1 MDFNLSIFVAQRIA
15 SAYPRSIIVFLIERV
30 LEGVMMSSS
39 NTDSSAGIATGGQP
53 QGTQTFAFLAMTCL
67 FFFWGFITVL
77 NDILIP
83 FLKESFD
90 LNYTQAMLVQFC
102 FFGAYFIVS
111 PFAGRLIDK
120 VGFQMGIVIGLLT
133 TAAGCVLFYPA
144 ADFNGYA
151 LFLAALFVLG
161 GGITVLQ
168 VAANPYVAAL
178 GPEKSAP
185 SRLNAAQAAN
195 SLATFVGPPIGAMLI
210 LGAVAADASA
220 VQLPYLAMGGVL
232 LVAAALFKFINLPTL
247 SHVET
252 EGEQESLKMHML
264 VSASVIAAMILGY
277 YWLAGLIAIVS
288 FGYNLVGLSKHRSMV
303 LGALAIFLY
312 VGGEVAIGSF
322 LVNYFAES
330 SIAGMEIVE
339 AGEMV
344 AFYWGAAFLG
354 RLLGALLMV
363 VLPSTKYLAA
373 NAVLAILMII
383 ISMNTTGDTAMW
395 SILAVGFFNSIMFPT
410 IFTLAVKGLG
420 SMTSKGSGLVCQGI
434 VGGAL
439 IPVVQGVAADTI
451 GIQLSFIVPMLCY
464 IYIGWYALKG
474 ADQS

>member
-1 MDFNLSIFVAQRIA
+1 MAGSTPEASTATVA
-15 SAYPRSIIVFLIERV
+15 
-30 LEGVMMSSS
+30 EGQV
-39 NTDSSAGIATGGQP
+39 
-53 QGTQTFAFLAMTCL
+53 QGKQTFAFIAMTCL

-120 VGFQMGIVIGLLT
+120 VGYQQGIVIGLLT
-133 TAAGCVLFYPA
+133 TAAGCCLFYPSA
-144 ADFNGYA
+144 SLHLYP
-151 LFLAALFVLG
+151 LFLFGFFVLAS
-161 GGITVLQ
+161 GITVLQ

-178 GPEKSAP
+178 GPEKTAA
-185 SRLNAAQAAN
+185 SRLNLAQAAN
-195 SLATFVGPPIGAMLI
+195 SFGTTVGPIVGAALI
-210 LGAVAADASA
+210 LGVVAADASA
-220 VQLPYLAMGGVL
+220 VQGPYLMIAGL
-232 LVAAALFKFINLPTL
+232 LVAAALVFRSIKLPVLTHME
-247 SHVET
+247 SEEKA
-252 EGEQESLKMHML
+252 EG
-264 VSASVIAAMILGY
+264 SV
-277 YWLAGLIAIVS
+277 WQ
-288 FGYNLVGLSKHRSMV
+288 HRHLV

-312 VGGEVAIGSF
+312 VGGEVSIGSF
-322 LVNYFAES
+322 LVNYFSES
-330 SIAGMEIVE
+330 TIGGLTTAE

-344 AFYWGAAFLG
+344 AYYWGAAMIG
-354 RLLGALLMV
+354 RLIGAVLMNYV
-363 VLPSTKYLAA
+363 ADTKYLAI
-373 NAVLAILMII
+373 NALIAIVMIVV
-383 ISMNTTGDTAMW
+383 SMNTSGSVAMW

-420 SMTSKGSGLVCQGI
+420 SMTSKGSGFVCQAI

-439 IPVVQGVAADTI
+439 IPLVQGVAADTM

-474 ADQS
+474 AERKA

>member
-1 MDFNLSIFVAQRIA
+1 MAGSTSGNSNATVAQ
-15 SAYPRSIIVFLIERV
+15 
-30 LEGVMMSSS
+30 
-39 NTDSSAGIATGGQP
+39 GQP
-53 QGTQTFAFLAMTCL
+53 QETQKFAFIAMTCL

-111 PFAGRLIDK
+111 PLANPLIDK
-120 VGFQMGIVIGLLT
+120 IGFQYGLVVGLLT
-133 TAAGCVLFYPA
+133 TALGCLLFYPSA
-144 ADFNGYA
+144 SFDAYV
-151 LFLAALFVLG
+151 LFLASLFVLG
-161 GGITVLQ
+161 GGITILQ

-178 GPEKSAP
+178 GPEKTAA
-185 SRLNAAQAAN
+185 SRLNAAQFAN
-195 SLATFVGPPIGAMLI
+195 SFGTWIGPMIGASLI

-220 VQLPYLAMGGVL
+220 VQMPYLAMAGV
-232 LVAAALFKFINLPTL
+232 LVAAALLFRLIKLPKLT
-247 SHVET
+247 HVEAD
-252 EGEQESLKMHML
+252 GSNEQESLMTHL
-264 VSASVIAAMILGY
+264 LFSGAIILAMALG
-277 YWLAGLIAIVS
+277 LTTVAGIIVVVA
-288 FGYNLVGLSKHRSMV
+288 FAYNLIGFREHRQMV

-312 VGGEVAIGSF
+312 VGGEVSIGSF

-330 SIAGMEIVE
+330 SIAGMEIAE

-344 AFYWGAAFLG
+344 AYYWGAAMVG
-354 RLLGALLMV
+354 RFIGAIMMYYV
-363 VLPSTKYLAA
+363 SSTKYLAV
-373 NAVLAILMII
+373 NAVIAIVMIVV
-383 ISMNTTGDTAMW
+383 SMNTSGSLAMW

-439 IPVVQGVAADTI
+439 IPVVQGVAADSI

-464 IYIGWYALKG
+464 IYIGWYALRG
-474 ADQS
+474 ADQD